1 MHKWVLPGSVAP
13 MITANSDPP
22 ATRRGRGILVAE
34 RVWWADSA
42 RGGGHMNRFDQVT
55 PWVIV
60 AVFALAVGGGL
71 GFWWL
76 RDNVIA
82 PSCGDVATAQL
93 ASAVEEMQSRI
104 PGMRFGGIGDSCDS
118 GGGVHAYWE
127 HDDLARL
134 LSEAAAAGCRVNEP
148 DPAGAGEDQSLT
160 CTTGGRNA
168 ILTFELG
175 TVPLLGEM
183 TLS

>member
-1 MHKWVLPGSVAP
+1 
-13 MITANSDPP
+13 
-22 ATRRGRGILVAE
+22 
-34 RVWWADSA
+34 
-42 RGGGHMNRFDQVT
+42 MNRFDQVSS
-55 PWVIV
+55 WVIL

-93 ASAVEEMQSRI
+93 NSAVEEMQSRI
-104 PGMRFGGIGDSCDS
+104 PGMRFDGIGDSCDS
-118 GGGVHAYWE
+118 GGEVYAYWE

-134 LSEAAAAGCRVNEP
+134 LSEAAAAGCRVDEP

-175 TVPLLGEM
+175 TAPLRGELA
-183 TLS
+183 LS